1 MKYFNKSEFSN
12 FDMMDEKLLSMLD
25 EMREIYGYP
34 IKITSSYRSPEHP
47 IEAAKKQ
54 PGEHSYGAAVDIVS
68 DSGGKTFRL
77 VKAAIEV
84 GFTRI
89 GVSRKKGFIH
99 FGIGYPNAPEK
110 TIWTY

>member
-12 FDMMDEKLLSMLD
+12 FEMMDEKLLSMLD

-89 GVSRKKGFIH
+89 CLLYTSPSPRDRG
-99 FGIGYPNAPEK
+99 
-110 TIWTY
+110 